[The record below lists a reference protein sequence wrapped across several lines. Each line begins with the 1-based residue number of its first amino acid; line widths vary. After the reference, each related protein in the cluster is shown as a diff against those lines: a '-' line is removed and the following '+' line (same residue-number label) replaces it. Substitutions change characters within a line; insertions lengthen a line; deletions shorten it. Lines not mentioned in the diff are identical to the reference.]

1 MGLPCGGTRHSSGK
15 PSSDNAP
22 RATFGRSSPEYPD
35 PGFLVR
41 IGSNW
46 PSLRLVRM
54 MLRTTLLVFTSLLVA
69 VPAQA
74 QRPPR
79 LVPKGWIQ
87 ELADPETKTRRFAS
101 PDGRAWLITKQT
113 MADPSA
119 LDQDMD
125 DVAYRDDEK
134 ITYQKRGR
142 SWIAVSGYWGD
153 QIFYRKS
160 NLACG
165 GTRWHHIELGTRA
178 KIKRRWM
185 QRSPEWRTA

>member
-1 MGLPCGGTRHSSGK
+1 MRF
-15 PSSDNAP
+15 
-22 RATFGRSSPEYPD
+22 R
-35 PGFLVR
+35 
-41 IGSNW
+41 
-46 PSLRLVRM
+46 
-54 MLRTTLLVFTSLLVA
+54 TLLVFICLLVTM
-69 VPAQA
+69 PAHA

-125 DVAYRDDEK
+125 DVAYRDGEK
-134 ITYQKRGR
+134 ISYQKRGR
-142 SWIAVSGYWGD
+142 SWIAVSGFWGD

-165 GTRWHHIELGTRA
+165 GTRWHHIEFGYPREDKKKMDAAVARIAHFTQPLEASTGSRSC
-178 KIKRRWM
+178 
-185 QRSPEWRTA
+185 QRSFEATAPSGDVSPAPAASP